1 MAETLVSGAV
11 GSMTSYAA
19 FPQPSS
25 FMTGKA
31 RCRSGAKMGRMVA
44 DGMARRKCVVTLAQ
58 EVAGP
63 RGKQCNSMS

>member
-1 MAETLVSGAV
+1 
-11 GSMTSYAA
+11 
-19 FPQPSS
+19 
-25 FMTGKA
+25 
-31 RCRSGAKMGRMVA
+31 MVA